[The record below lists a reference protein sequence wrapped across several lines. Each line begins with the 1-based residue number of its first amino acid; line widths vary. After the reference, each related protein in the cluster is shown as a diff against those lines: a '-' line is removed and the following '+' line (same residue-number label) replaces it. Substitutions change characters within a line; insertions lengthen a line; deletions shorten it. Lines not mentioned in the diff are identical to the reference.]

1 MSSNTNCKEVSLEVY
16 VNGELYCI
24 DSVWVPDEENVQ
36 VDFMVTDGIYEL
48 LGCSP
53 GDLTAQLQVDSDECL
68 SVSRAALEGE
78 DLHIDIDMMKRPAC
92 ICTTPEDSPT
102 ESTTEWMA
110 RKMSGFIQT
119 LFWRAPAPEPEPEVN
134 LVTVRWPEE
143 GPENEEN
150 CPKRVM
156 KKISSFFLKCFP
168 VSSAEPLCDPETE
181 PDMDLVEPKESCV
194 PDANVPET
202 EPVSVEG
209 QDVNFSGDMDSEKM
223 KKMSAFFQKY
233 FPVDPSEPTF
243 VPETE
248 PVSAE
253 DQKVDGSDGMKAS
266 PQMNGPGESTTEWMA
281 RKMSGFFPMLFWIDT
296 AVPEPTPEPEVNLVS
311 VGWAGNKKNSPK
323 RESTKVKKM
332 SAFLK
337 KYFPLDPSEPL
348 CVPDASVPETEPVS
362 SGGPEVNVSDGM
374 DASPEKEMK
383 LSAFLKKY
391 FPLDPSE
398 PPCVPDAS
406 VPESKPVSAE
416 VREVNVS
423 DGVDASPEKV
433 KKMSAFFKKYFPL
446 DPAEPPCVPDAS
458 VPETKPVSSGGPQ
471 VNVSD
476 DMDASPEKEM
486 KLSAFLKK
494 YFPLDPAEP
503 LCVPETKPELD
514 LFDSDDLRLP
524 GPSSSVPKPSKQEQS
539 PEEHCLLLEK
549 RMKGCTQR
557 HRPVTAVWNNI
568 FIGNEEIAKDR
579 MRLKE
584 LGITHVLNVAAVK
597 TKLRVLLGVPW
608 EKDLREA
615 VNTGASYYKG
625 MNISYCGLPA
635 SQGSDISEYL
645 YKAAKFIQKAK
656 KSTENKVFIHCTD
669 GVSYA
674 PTFFLAY
681 LMIHHNMTVEDAIDN
696 LIKVRYIKPDT
707 EFLKQLAVLNRD
719 LEQGKQQL
727 KDTQAGSQNEVLKK
741 KKSNTK

>member
-1 MSSNTNCKEVSLEVY
+1 MSSNTNCREVSLEVY
-16 VNGELYCI
+16 VNGELCCI
-24 DSVWVPDEENVQ
+24 DTVWVPDEENVQ

-68 SVSRAALEGE
+68 SVTRAALEGE
-78 DLHIDIDMMKRPAC
+78 DLHIDIDMMKRPTC
-92 ICTTPEDSPT
+92 VCTTPEDSPT

-119 LFWRAPAPEPEPEVN
+119 LFWRDPAPEPEPEVN

-156 KKISSFFLKCFP
+156 KKISSFFQKYFP
-168 VSSAEPLCDPETE
+168 VDPVDPAEPLCDPETE
-181 PDMDLVEPKESCV
+181 PEMDLVEPKESCV

-209 QDVNFSGDMDSEKM
+209 QDVNVSGDMDVEKM

-253 DQKVDGSDGMKAS
+253 DQKVDVSDGMNAS
-266 PQMNGPGESTTEWMA
+266 PEMNGPGESTTEWLA
-281 RKMSGFFPMLFWIDT
+281 RKMSGFFPMLFWMDP

-311 VGWAGNKKNSPK
+311 VGISSGIKKNSPK
-323 RESTKVKKM
+323 RESTKEKKM
-332 SAFLK
+332 SAFFKKYFPLDPSEPPCVPDAIVPETKPVSAEVREVNVSDGMDASPEKGKKMSVFFKKYFPLDPSEPPCVPDAIVPETKPVSAKVCEVNVSDGMDASPEKRKKMSAFFK

-362 SGGPEVNVSDGM
+362 SGGLEVNVSDGM
-374 DASPEKEMK
+374 DASPVKEMK
-383 LSAFLKKY
+383 ND
-391 FPLDPSE
+391 FPLE
-398 PPCVPDAS
+398 
-406 VPESKPVSAE
+406 
-416 VREVNVS
+416 
-423 DGVDASPEKV
+423 
-433 KKMSAFFKKYFPL
+433 
-446 DPAEPPCVPDAS
+446 PAES
-458 VPETKPVSSGGPQ
+458 
-471 VNVSD
+471 
-476 DMDASPEKEM
+476 
-486 KLSAFLKK
+486 
-494 YFPLDPAEP
+494 

-514 LFDSDDLRLP
+514 LLDSDDSCLP

-539 PEEHCLLLEK
+539 PEEHSLLLEK

-597 TKLRVLLGVPW
+597 TKLRVLLGMPW

-635 SQGSDISEYL
+635 SQGSEISEYF

-656 KSTENKVFIHCTD
+656 KSTENKVFIHCKD

-719 LEQGKQQL
+719 LEQVKEQL

-741 KKSNTK
+741 KKCTNTK

>member
-1 MSSNTNCKEVSLEVY
+1 
-16 VNGELYCI
+16 
-24 DSVWVPDEENVQ
+24 
-36 VDFMVTDGIYEL
+36 
-48 LGCSP
+48 
-53 GDLTAQLQVDSDECL
+53 
-68 SVSRAALEGE
+68 
-78 DLHIDIDMMKRPAC
+78 
-92 ICTTPEDSPT
+92 
-102 ESTTEWMA
+102 
-110 RKMSGFIQT
+110 
-119 LFWRAPAPEPEPEVN
+119 
-134 LVTVRWPEE
+134 
-143 GPENEEN
+143 
-150 CPKRVM
+150 
-156 KKISSFFLKCFP
+156 
-168 VSSAEPLCDPETE
+168 
-181 PDMDLVEPKESCV
+181 
-194 PDANVPET
+194 
-202 EPVSVEG
+202 
-209 QDVNFSGDMDSEKM
+209 M

-266 PQMNGPGESTTEWMA
+266 PEMNGPGESTREWMA
-281 RKMSGFFPMLFWIDT
+281 RKMSGFFPMLFWIDP

-332 SAFLK
+332 SAFFK
-337 KYFPLDPSEPL
+337 KYFPLDPSEPP
-348 CVPDASVPETEPVS
+348 CVPDAIVPESKPVS
-362 SGGPEVNVSDGM
+362 AEVREVNVSDGM
-374 DASPEKEMK
+374 DASPEKVKKM
-383 LSAFLKKY
+383 SAFLKKY

-406 VPESKPVSAE
+406 VPE
-416 VREVNVS
+416 
-423 DGVDASPEKV
+423 
-433 KKMSAFFKKYFPL
+433 
-446 DPAEPPCVPDAS
+446 
-458 VPETKPVSSGGPQ
+458 TKPVSSGGPE

-503 LCVPETKPELD
+503 LCVPETKPELG
-514 LFDSDDLRLP
+514 LFDSDDLCLP

-719 LEQGKQQL
+719 LEKGKQPL

-741 KKSNTK
+741 KKSTNTK

>member
-1 MSSNTNCKEVSLEVY
+1 MSSNTNCREVSLEVY

-202 EPVSVEG
+202 EPVSVE
-209 QDVNFSGDMDSEKM
+209 
-223 KKMSAFFQKY
+223 
-233 FPVDPSEPTF
+233 VDPSEPTF

-337 KYFPLDPSEPL
+337 KYFPLDPSEP
-348 CVPDASVPETEPVS
+348 
-362 SGGPEVNVSDGM
+362 
-374 DASPEKEMK
+374 
-383 LSAFLKKY
+383 
-391 FPLDPSE
+391 
-398 PPCVPDAS
+398 PCVPDAI

-423 DGVDASPEKV
+423 DG
-433 KKMSAFFKKYFPL
+433 
-446 DPAEPPCVPDAS
+446 
-458 VPETKPVSSGGPQ
+458 
-471 VNVSD
+471 
-476 DMDASPEKEM
+476 MDASPEKEM

-741 KKSNTK
+741 KKSTNTK

>member
-1 MSSNTNCKEVSLEVY
+1 MSSNSNLREVSLEVY
-16 VNGELYCI
+16 VNGELCCI
-24 DSVWVPDEENVQ
+24 DSVWIPDEENVQ

-53 GDLTAQLQVDSDECL
+53 GDITAQLQVDSDECL
-68 SVSRAALEGE
+68 SVTRAALEGE
-78 DLHIDIDMMKRPAC
+78 DLQIDIDMMKRPNC
-92 ICTTPEDSPT
+92 ICTTPDDSPT

-110 RKMSGFIQT
+110 RKISGFIQK
-119 LFWRAPAPEPEPEVN
+119 LFWMDSAPEPEPEVN

-143 GPENEEN
+143 GPENEKN
-150 CPKRVM
+150 SPKRVM
-156 KKISSFFLKCFP
+156 KKISAFFQKYFP
-168 VSSAEPLCDPETE
+168 IDPAEPLCDPEME
-181 PDMDLVEPKESCV
+181 PEMDLVEPKDLCV
-194 PDANVPET
+194 PDAVVPET
-202 EPVSVEG
+202 EPVSAEG
-209 QDVNFSGDMDSEKM
+209 QDVNVSGDMDAEKI

-253 DQKVDGSDGMKAS
+253 DQKVDVSDGMKAS
-266 PQMNGPGESTTEWMA
+266 PQMSGPGETEWMV
-281 RKMSGFFPMLFWIDT
+281 RKMSGFFPMLFGMDP

-311 VGWAGNKKNSPK
+311 VGWAGNSSGIKKNSPK
-323 RESTKVKKM
+323 RESTKEKKM
-332 SAFLK
+332 SAF
-337 KYFPLDPSEPL
+337 F
-348 CVPDASVPETEPVS
+348 
-362 SGGPEVNVSDGM
+362 
-374 DASPEKEMK
+374 
-383 LSAFLKKY
+383 KKY

-398 PPCVPDAS
+398 PPCVPEAR
-406 VPESKPVSAE
+406 VPETKPVSAE
-416 VREVNVS
+416 GLEVNVS
-423 DGVDASPEKV
+423 DGMDASPEKGMT
-433 KKMSAFFKKYFPL
+433 MSAFFKKYFPL

-458 VPETKPVSSGGPQ
+458 VPETKPVSSGGPE

-476 DMDASPEKEM
+476 GMDASPEKV
-486 KLSAFLKK
+486 KKISAFFKK
-494 YFPLDPAEP
+494 YFPLDPSEPLCVPDAIVPETEPVCSGGLEVNVSDGMDASPEKGMTMSAFLKNYFPLEPAES

-514 LFDSDDLRLP
+514 LFDSDDLCLP
-524 GPSSSVPKPSKQEQS
+524 GPSSSVPTPSKQEQS

-615 VNTGASYYKG
+615 VNTGASYYRG

-696 LIKVRYIKPDT
+696 LIKVRYIKPDK

-727 KDTQAGSQNEVLKK
+727 KDTQAGSQNDKQAK
-741 KKSNTK
+741 MKS

>member
-1 MSSNTNCKEVSLEVY
+1 MSSNTNCREVSLEVY

-68 SVSRAALEGE
+68 SVTRAALEGE

-209 QDVNFSGDMDSEKM
+209 QDVNVSGDMDVEKM

-266 PQMNGPGESTTEWMA
+266 PEMIGPGESTTEWMA

-337 KYFPLDPSEPL
+337 KYFPLDPSEP
-348 CVPDASVPETEPVS
+348 
-362 SGGPEVNVSDGM
+362 
-374 DASPEKEMK
+374 
-383 LSAFLKKY
+383 
-391 FPLDPSE
+391 
-398 PPCVPDAS
+398 PCVPDAI

-423 DGVDASPEKV
+423 DGV
-433 KKMSAFFKKYFPL
+433 
-446 DPAEPPCVPDAS
+446 
-458 VPETKPVSSGGPQ
+458 
-471 VNVSD
+471 
-476 DMDASPEKEM
+476 DASPEKEM

-514 LFDSDDLRLP
+514 LFDSDDSRLP
-524 GPSSSVPKPSKQEQS
+524 GPSRSVPKPSKQEQS

-707 EFLKQLAVLNRD
+707 EFLKQLAVLNRN

-741 KKSNTK
+741 KKSTNTK